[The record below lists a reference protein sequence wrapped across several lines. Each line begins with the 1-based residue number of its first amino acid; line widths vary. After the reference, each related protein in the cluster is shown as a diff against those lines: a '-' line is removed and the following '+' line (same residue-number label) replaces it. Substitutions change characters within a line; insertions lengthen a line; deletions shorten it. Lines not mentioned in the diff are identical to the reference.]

1 MKVIKNVLKK
11 HCFILN
17 NIIKKEQTIMF
28 LAIDW
33 KEILNDI
40 IHWISTSGVK
50 LLIGFIVLLI
60 VFKMINIIS
69 KRIKRRLENK
79 HVDRTIVEVTNS
91 ILRKGLKI
99 IALIVFLGY
108 VGIDTAAVGSIIG
121 AIGVAIGLAVQGSLS
136 NFAGGIVILVM
147 RPFKLGDYIV
157 AQDVEGT
164 VEEIKTFYTTLV
176 TADNKVV
183 MLPNGTLAN
192 DIIIN
197 LTRKNIRRVDNSFQI
212 AYQEDVEKAKK
223 IMLEICEQQS
233 LILKDPE
240 VAIRLFYQESGI
252 ELSLRT
258 WVKTDDYW
266 DVYYYLNEAVKLAF
280 DKHHIQL
287 SYHRLSV
294 QIENSKHEE

>member
-1 MKVIKNVLKK
+1 
-11 HCFILN
+11 
-17 NIIKKEQTIMF
+17 MF

-147 RPFKLGDYIV
+147 RPFKLGDYIA

>member
-1 MKVIKNVLKK
+1 
-11 HCFILN
+11 
-17 NIIKKEQTIMF
+17 MF

-147 RPFKLGDYIV
+147 RPFKLGDYIA

-294 QIENSKHEE
+294 QIENPKHEE

>member
-1 MKVIKNVLKK
+1 
-11 HCFILN
+11 
-17 NIIKKEQTIMF
+17 MF

-157 AQDVEGT
+157 ARDVEGT

>member
-1 MKVIKNVLKK
+1 
-11 HCFILN
+11 
-17 NIIKKEQTIMF
+17 MF

-240 VAIRLFYQESGI
+240 IAIRLFYQESGI

>member
-1 MKVIKNVLKK
+1 
-11 HCFILN
+11 
-17 NIIKKEQTIMF
+17 MF

-40 IHWISTSGVK
+40 IHWISTSSVK

>member
-1 MKVIKNVLKK
+1 
-11 HCFILN
+11 
-17 NIIKKEQTIMF
+17 MF

-164 VEEIKTFYTTLV
+164 VEEIKAFYTTLV